1 MYLIVGLG
9 NPGEKYKNTRHNIG
23 FMVVNSII
31 NSINPTP
38 INKPQF
44 RGELYKKNNLFL
56 LKPQTFMNL
65 SGESLLIVKNYF
77 KIENIIVIHDDLDL
91 AYGVIK
97 IKKGGGNGGHNGLK
111 SIDKLIGNDY
121 IRVRIGISKPDK
133 KRYSQFCIK

>member
-1 MYLIVGLG
+1 MERFLFIGLG
-9 NPGEKYKNTRHNIG
+9 NPGVKYANTRHNIG
-23 FMVVNSII
+23 FMVVNSIT

-77 KIENIIVIHDDLDL
+77 N
-91 AYGVIK
+91 YSK
-97 IKKGGGNGGHNGLK
+97 IKKVKSRGFSLDLTLK
-111 SIDKLIGNDY
+111 LYNLLTFN
-121 IRVRIGISKPDK
+121 PATP
-133 KRYSQFCIK
+133 SQPSPPTDSHTPTHYHTS